1 MKILIKIKNDR
12 LQFIN
17 KKKLNTEYK
26 NMLNTNVISNNELVF
41 SDEYILLNQKIV
53 ITFLNELINNY
64 SINTLSFQNI
74 EIFSLIYKL
83 IPKIKK
89 INSIYME
96 SEEIMTYKLC
106 EKVCKLNNIKYIS
119 FAYIPVYM
127 FELIDKNGIIPESRN
142 EILFTSNFM
151 ETNDLKTY
159 STIFYKNSILLEFP
173 LSNEDIE
180 DFDTFCNINRHLKII
195 HVNKINKY
203 FLELVVNILIN
214 NKQKNIKIVL
224 HGDEHDPAVIEYL
237 KKNNKIIKKKY
248 KISFKLK
255 YSKKYIEEN
264 FANET
269 NNTILR
275 TCGLI
280 IFAIV
285 IFSFIYVF
293 YDNYKSMMKVSK
305 IQNEVVKYINATDT
319 KDIETNNNSNSL
331 PIKNNYIYSLKEINS
346 DVVAWLKVNN
356 TNIDYPIVQTLDNE
370 YYLKY
375 NLYREKDSNG
385 WLFMDYDNNTTKID
399 DNIIIYG
406 HNRYLNGVMF
416 GTLNKTLYKNW
427 YTNKENQIIKFDTL
441 YGSYQYKVFSI
452 YIIPTTSDYLETNFD
467 NSIDKINFLN
477 MLKDRSIYDF
487 NITLNENSKI
497 ITLSTCQSDTTRLV
511 LHAVLI

>member
-26 NMLNTNVISNNELVF
+26 NMLNTNIISNNELVF

-96 SEEIMTYKLC
+96 SDEIMTYKLC
-106 EKVCKLNNIKYIS
+106 EKICKLNNIKYIS

-159 STIFYKNSILLEFP
+159 SGIFYKNSILLEFP

-467 NSIDKINFLN
+467 NSKDKINFLN
-477 MLKDRSIYDF
+477 ILKDRSIYDF

>member
-96 SEEIMTYKLC
+96 SDEIMTYKLC
-106 EKVCKLNNIKYIS
+106 EKICKLNNIKYIS

-159 STIFYKNSILLEFP
+159 SGIFYKNSILLEFP

-356 TNIDYPIVQTLDNE
+356 TNIDYPIVQTFDNE

-441 YGSYQYKVFSI
+441 YGSYQYKIFSI

-467 NSIDKINFLN
+467 NSKDKINFLN
-477 MLKDRSIYDF
+477 ILKDRSIYDF

>member
-41 SDEYILLNQKIV
+41 SDEYFLLNQKIV

-96 SEEIMTYKLC
+96 SDEIMTYKLC
-106 EKVCKLNNIKYIS
+106 EKICKLNNIKYIS

-159 STIFYKNSILLEFP
+159 SGIFYKNSILLEFP

-467 NSIDKINFLN
+467 NSKDKINFLN
-477 MLKDRSIYDF
+477 ILKDRSIYDF

>member
-83 IPKIKK
+83 IPKIKR

-96 SEEIMTYKLC
+96 SDEIMTYKLC
-106 EKVCKLNNIKYIS
+106 EKICKLNNIKYIS

-159 STIFYKNSILLEFP
+159 SAIFYKNSILLEFP

-356 TNIDYPIVQTLDNE
+356 TNIDYPIVQTFDNE

-467 NSIDKINFLN
+467 NSKDKINFLN

>member
-96 SEEIMTYKLC
+96 SDEIMTYKLC
-106 EKVCKLNNIKYIS
+106 EKICKLNNIKYIS

-159 STIFYKNSILLEFP
+159 SAIFYKNSILLEFP
-173 LSNEDIE
+173 LTNEDIE

-356 TNIDYPIVQTLDNE
+356 TNIDYPIVQTFDNE

-441 YGSYQYKVFSI
+441 YGSYQYKIFSI

-467 NSIDKINFLN
+467 NSKDKINFLN

>member
-96 SEEIMTYKLC
+96 SDEIMTYKLC
-106 EKVCKLNNIKYIS
+106 EKICKLNNIKYIS

-159 STIFYKNSILLEFP
+159 SAIFYKNSILLEFP

-285 IFSFIYVF
+285 FFSFIYVF

-319 KDIETNNNSNSL
+319 KDIESNNNSNSL

-467 NSIDKINFLN
+467 NSKDKINFLN
-477 MLKDRSIYDF
+477 ILKDRSIYDF

>member
-96 SEEIMTYKLC
+96 SDEIMTYKLC
-106 EKVCKLNNIKYIS
+106 EKICKLNNIKYIS

-159 STIFYKNSILLEFP
+159 SGIFYKNSILLEFP

-285 IFSFIYVF
+285 FFSFIYVF

-331 PIKNNYIYSLKEINS
+331 QIKNNYIYSLKEINS

-441 YGSYQYKVFSI
+441 YGSYQYKIFSI

-467 NSIDKINFLN
+467 NSKDKINFLN
-477 MLKDRSIYDF
+477 ILKDRSIYDF

>member
-96 SEEIMTYKLC
+96 SDEIMTYKLC
-106 EKVCKLNNIKYIS
+106 EKICKLNNIKYIS

-159 STIFYKNSILLEFP
+159 SGIFYKNSILLEFP

-356 TNIDYPIVQTLDNE
+356 TNIDYPIVQTFDNE

-467 NSIDKINFLN
+467 NSKDKINFLN

>member
-83 IPKIKK
+83 IPKIKR

-96 SEEIMTYKLC
+96 SDEIMTYKLC
-106 EKVCKLNNIKYIS
+106 EKICKLNNIKYIS

-142 EILFTSNFM
+142 EILFTSNYM
-151 ETNDLKTY
+151 EINDLKTY
-159 STIFYKNSILLEFP
+159 SAIFYKNSILLEFP

-467 NSIDKINFLN
+467 NSKDKINFLN

>member
-83 IPKIKK
+83 IPKLKK

-96 SEEIMTYKLC
+96 SDEIMTYKLC
-106 EKVCKLNNIKYIS
+106 EKICKLNNIKYIS

-180 DFDTFCNINRHLKII
+180 DFDTFCNINRHLRII

-203 FLELVVNILIN
+203 FLELVVNTLIN

-467 NSIDKINFLN
+467 NSKDKINFLN
-477 MLKDRSIYDF
+477 ILKDRSIYDF

>member
-96 SEEIMTYKLC
+96 SDEIMTYKLC
-106 EKVCKLNNIKYIS
+106 EKICKLNNIKYIS

-159 STIFYKNSILLEFP
+159 SAIFYKNSILLEFP

-356 TNIDYPIVQTLDNE
+356 TNIDYPIVQTFDNE

-441 YGSYQYKVFSI
+441 YGSYQYKIFSI

-467 NSIDKINFLN
+467 NSKDKINFLN
-477 MLKDRSIYDF
+477 ILKDRSIYDF

>member
-96 SEEIMTYKLC
+96 SDEIMTYKLC

-159 STIFYKNSILLEFP
+159 SGIFYKNSILLEFP

-319 KDIETNNNSNSL
+319 KDIESNNNSNSL
-331 PIKNNYIYSLKEINS
+331 QIKNNYIYSLKEINS

-467 NSIDKINFLN
+467 NSKDKINFLN

>member
-96 SEEIMTYKLC
+96 SDEIMTYKLC
-106 EKVCKLNNIKYIS
+106 EKICKLNNIKYIS

-159 STIFYKNSILLEFP
+159 SGIFYKNSILLEFP

-319 KDIETNNNSNSL
+319 KDIESNNNSNSL

-441 YGSYQYKVFSI
+441 YGSYQYKIFSI

-467 NSIDKINFLN
+467 NSKDKINFLN
-477 MLKDRSIYDF
+477 ILKDRSIYDF